1 MSIFI
6 ICKPQTMGSVKL
18 TLLFDNAVIFA
29 QTKVDKSPQGS
40 DYEFLTN
47 YAAPGGCKKTNN
59 LI

>member
-1 MSIFI
+1 
-6 ICKPQTMGSVKL
+6 MGSVKL

-29 QTKVDKSPQGS
+29 QTKVDKSPQDS

-47 YAAPGGCKKTNN
+47 YAAPGGCIKTKN